1 MYKITWIKAKLR
13 AVTTFPIFII
23 LLILLV
29 VTIDLLQLSC
39 NQISQLKAENSNLK
53 KRNAT
58 VEYLNKMLKEEE
70 LHDVGK
76 IVTFE
81 LEKARKNPSGIQ
93 QQIIEFSAVSMPHD
107 LNYLDY

>member
-1 MYKITWIKAKLR
+1 
-13 AVTTFPIFII
+13 
-23 LLILLV
+23 
-29 VTIDLLQLSC
+29 
-39 NQISQLKAENSNLK
+39 
-53 KRNAT
+53 
-58 VEYLNKMLKEEE
+58 MLKEEE
-70 LHDVGK
+70 LHDVVK